1 MVEVSA
7 PSADDAAAVEALA
20 DVRVA
25 PKLSGIVQ
33 RVPAPDVKADQT
45 PKPVHHPSSVLGWE
59 AWSMARQIS
68 A

>member
-45 PKPVHHPSSVLGWE
+45 PKPVHHPSSVLG
-59 AWSMARQIS
+59 
-68 A
+68 